1 MQMYEK
7 KSSESVFHAVFWRKE
22 FFLKKTPRSHLR
34 YGENLLPLS
43 FPIRPMRTK
52 NNNLS
57 TRKLLIMGVFI
68 AIGVVFIVKLFALQ
82 VVDQEYKEQADNN
95 ALRFVTQYPARGK
108 VYDRNGELLVFN
120 EAVYDLMVTPKQIA
134 DAVRKDTLHPFDTL
148 MFCHLLDIDKASFIE
163 RMDKAKKESYFKS
176 SPFMTQVS
184 KESYAHIAEVLY
196 RFPGFYF
203 QTRTVRHYPKSI
215 AAHTLGDIGE
225 ISKAELDKD
234 TEGEKYYRRGDYI
247 GKSGIEKSYE
257 KELRG
262 KKGLK
267 VMMVDVHN
275 REMGSYKDGELDEEP
290 VAGKDIYLG
299 LDAELQAYG
308 EQLMVGKIGSIV
320 AVEPSTGQIL
330 AFVTSP
336 TYDPNLLV
344 GRERGQHYKEL
355 QADPMKPLINRAIS
369 GTYPPGS
376 TFKTVVGLIAMQSGS
391 ITPATCFHCS
401 GTGSLPIKCTHSHG
415 SSPDFANAIMN
426 SCNPYFYESF
436 KATINNPKFGGIK
449 EGYRY
454 WKEMTYKL
462 GLGRKFDTDIPYER
476 KGNIPDCEYY
486 DKMYG
491 GQWNSVTIR
500 SLGIGQ
506 GEVLVTP
513 LQLCNIAALIANEG
527 YYYPPHLIK
536 CFGDSTAIPEVMT
549 TKVDPGIDP
558 KWVRTMKRGL
568 RTVFSGPHGTAR
580 RYELKDIPQCGK
592 TGTAQNP
599 HGNYHSNFIAFAPE
613 ENPKIAL
620 AVIIENGGY
629 GATWAAPIASLMI
642 EKYIRGYTVRE
653 DLEKRIM
660 EGRISYKN
668 ER

>member
-1 MQMYEK
+1 
-7 KSSESVFHAVFWRKE
+7 
-22 FFLKKTPRSHLR
+22 
-34 YGENLLPLS
+34 
-43 FPIRPMRTK
+43 MRTK

-176 SPFMTQVS
+176 SPFMTQVP

-275 REMGSYKDGELDEEP
+275 REMGSYKDGELDKEP

-320 AVEPSTGQIL
+320 AVEPATGQIL

-401 GTGSLPIKCTHSHG
+401 GPGSLPIKCTHHHG
-415 SSPDFANAIMN
+415 PSPDFANAIMN

-436 KATINNPKFGGIK
+436 KATLNNPKFGNIK
-449 EGYRY
+449 NGYQY
-454 WKEMTYKL
+454 WKDMTYKL
-462 GLGRKFDTDIPYER
+462 GLGHKFNTDIPYER
-476 KGNIPDCEYY
+476 PGNIPTLEYY
-486 DKMYG
+486 DRMYN

-513 LQLCNIAALIANEG
+513 LQLANIAAFIANEG
-527 YYYPPHLIK
+527 FYYPPHLIK
-536 CFGDSTAIPEVMT
+536 CFGDGTPIPEVMT

-558 KWVRTMKRGL
+558 RHVRVMKQGL
-568 RTVFSGPHGTAR
+568 RTVFSGPAGTAR
-580 RYELKDIPQCGK
+580 RYEMADIPQCGK

-599 HGNYHSNFIAFAPE
+599 HGNYHSNFIAFAPADK
-613 ENPKIAL
+613 PTIAL

-642 EKYIRGYTVRE
+642 EKYIRGYTKRE
-653 DLEKRIM
+653 DLEKRMM

>member
-1 MQMYEK
+1 
-7 KSSESVFHAVFWRKE
+7 
-22 FFLKKTPRSHLR
+22 
-34 YGENLLPLS
+34 
-43 FPIRPMRTK
+43 MRTK

-82 VVDQEYKEQADNN
+82 VVDQEYKEQADNS
-95 ALRFVTQYPARGK
+95 ALRFVTEYPARGM

-184 KESYAHIAEVLY
+184 KESYAHIADVLY

-320 AVEPSTGQIL
+320 AVEPATGQIL

-401 GTGSLPIKCTHSHG
+401 GTASLPIKCTHSHG

>member
-1 MQMYEK
+1 MYEK
-7 KSSESVFHAVFWRKE
+7 KSSGSYFLPVFWRKE
-22 FFLKKTPRSHLR
+22 IFFKKNTDNPYQLPRKT
-34 YGENLLPLS
+34 YTFVNLEKN
-43 FPIRPMRTK
+43 MRTK
-52 NNNLS
+52 NNSLS

-68 AIGVVFIVKLFALQ
+68 VVGVVFILKLFWLQ
-82 VVDQEYKEQADNN
+82 VIDKEYVALADNN
-95 ALRFVTQYPARGK
+95 ALRYVTQYPARGK
-108 VYDRNGELLVFN
+108 VFDRNGELLVFN
-120 EAVYDLMVTPKQIA
+120 EAVYDLMVVPRQT
-134 DAVRKDTLHPFDTL
+134 VTKDTLNPFDTL
-148 MFCHLLDIDKASFIE
+148 AFCRLLDIDKESFIE
-163 RMDKAKKESYFKS
+163 RMNKAKKESTFKP

-184 KESYAHIAEVLY
+184 KENYAHIAEVLY

-225 ISKAELDKD
+225 ISKPELDKD
-234 TEGEKYYRRGDYI
+234 KEGEGYYRQGDYI

-262 KKGLK
+262 VKGLK

-275 REMGSYKDGELDEEP
+275 REMGSFMDGELDKEP

-299 LDAELQAYG
+299 MDAELQAYG
-308 EQLMVGKIGSIV
+308 ERLMVGKIGSIV

-344 GRERGQHYKEL
+344 GRERGKHYNELKE
-355 QADPMKPLINRAIS
+355 DPMKPLINRAIS

-376 TFKTVVGLIAMQSGS
+376 TFKTVVGMIAMQSGS

-449 EGYRY
+449 NGYQY
-454 WKEMTYKL
+454 WKDMTYQL
-462 GLGRKFDTDIPYER
+462 GLGHKFDTDIPGER
-476 KGNIPDCEYY
+476 SGNIPSREYY

-491 GQWNSVTIR
+491 DKWNSVTIR

-513 LQLCNIAALIANEG
+513 LQLCNIAAIIANEG

-536 CFGDSTAIPEVMT
+536 CFGDTTAIPEVMT

-558 KWVRTMKRGL
+558 KYVRVMKRGL

-668 ER
+668 AR

>member
-320 AVEPSTGQIL
+320 AVEPATGQIL

-401 GTGSLPIKCTHSHG
+401 GTASLPIKCTHSHG

-558 KWVRTMKRGL
+558 KYVRTMKRGL

>member
-1 MQMYEK
+1 
-7 KSSESVFHAVFWRKE
+7 
-22 FFLKKTPRSHLR
+22 
-34 YGENLLPLS
+34 
-43 FPIRPMRTK
+43 MRTK

-320 AVEPSTGQIL
+320 AVEPATGQIL

-599 HGNYHSNFIAFAPE
+599 HGNYHSNFIAFAPA